1 MSNFARKTSR
11 SHAAAFTKTPL
22 FKYAATYTVLVPV
35 RTLGAMLMWV
45 DEGKYQLK
53 TALSRTKNNS
63 DNQSEE

>member
-1 MSNFARKTSR
+1 MFNSARKTLR
-11 SHAAAFTKTPL
+11 SHAATFTKTPL
-22 FKYAATYTVLVPV
+22 FKYTATYTVLVPV
-35 RTLGAMLMWV
+35 RTLGAMCMWV